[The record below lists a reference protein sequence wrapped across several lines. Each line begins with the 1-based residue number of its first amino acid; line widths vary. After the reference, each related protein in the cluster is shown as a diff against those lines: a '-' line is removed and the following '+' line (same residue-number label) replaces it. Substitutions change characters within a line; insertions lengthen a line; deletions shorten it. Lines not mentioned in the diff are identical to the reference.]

1 LWPESACREEEE
13 LPAMLPFLAF
23 ASVSGAVT
31 NAGALQ
37 ARADLPHLGVRAP
50 SLSRATT
57 VRRSPVMCLT
67 PTGRTWND
75 IVKRGFSRTATPEEF
90 CRRIQRAGL
99 TETEEAAYV
108 LYNAA
113 WCGGFCREAYAELY
127 RRGFTEDPS
136 FSRIGLHC
144 FNMDLRTDPVA
155 LALFDEKGTEW
166 CSNSG
171 VYSPMTL
178 EVMAKQAVPARFA
191 DFVEIE
197 TCDDDEKEH
206 VWVNFDKAFR
216 CGIFKILDNG
226 GSAMDDDARAWRA
239 IVSSYEKAWPDCGI
253 SMSVPLAGFDFQQ
266 DDFWQYSV
274 PTLRSKLRDAGI
286 TGFSKTN
293 KPELV
298 AQLRLHY
305 YGH

>member
-1 LWPESACREEEE
+1 MR
-13 LPAMLPFLAF
+13 PFLAF

-31 NAGALQ
+31 NVGALQ
-37 ARADLPHLGVRAP
+37 ARAGLPHLRVGAP
-50 SLSRATT
+50 LVSRLTT

-67 PTGRTWND
+67 PRGKAWND

-99 TETEEAAYV
+99 AETEDAAYI
-108 LYNAA
+108 LHNAA
-113 WCGGFCREAYAELY
+113 WCFGFCQEAYAELL
-127 RRGFTEDPS
+127 RRGFTEDLTEDQS
-136 FSRIGLHC
+136 FRRTYWT
-144 FNMDLRTDPVA
+144 MDLRTDPVA
-155 LALFDEKGTEW
+155 LALFDEKGAEW
-166 CSNSG
+166 CSKG
-171 VYSPMTL
+171 EFPR
-178 EVMAKQAVPARFA
+178 EVMKKQAVPARFA
-191 DFVEIE
+191 DFVEVE
-197 TCDDDEKEH
+197 EFDDDAKEH

-216 CGIFKILDNG
+216 CGIYKILDNG

-239 IVSSYEKAWPDCGI
+239 IVSSYEKAWPDCRA
-253 SMSVPLAGFDFQQ
+253 SMSVPLAGQDYRFEDDEMCGNKDVLDE

-274 PTLRSKLRDAGI
+274 PTLRSKLRDAGMK
-286 TGFSKTN
+286 GFSKTN

>member
-1 LWPESACREEEE
+1 
-13 LPAMLPFLAF
+13 MLTFLAF

-31 NAGALQ
+31 NAGAFQ
-37 ARADLPHLGVRAP
+37 ARANLPHLGVRAP
-50 SLSRATT
+50 SLSRLTT

-75 IVKRGFSRTATPEEF
+75 MVKRGFSRTATPEEF
-90 CRRIQRAGL
+90 CRRIQRAGV
-99 TETEEAAYV
+99 TETEDAAYI
-108 LYNAA
+108 LYNEA
-113 WCGGFCREAYAELY
+113 WCSGFCQQAYAELL
-127 RRGFTEDPS
+127 RRGFTGDP
-136 FSRIGLHC
+136 GLRC
-144 FNMDLRTDPVA
+144 FDMDLRTDPVA

-166 CSNSG
+166 CSNSWN
-171 VYSPMTL
+171 SPMRTMPL

-191 DFVEIE
+191 DFVEVE
-197 TCDDDEKEH
+197 TFDDDDKEH

-216 CGIFKILDNG
+216 CGIYKILDNG
-226 GSAMDDDARAWRA
+226 GSAMDDDTRAWRA
-239 IVSSYEKAWPDCGI
+239 IVSSYEKAWPGCGK
-253 SMSVPLAGFDFQQ
+253 SMSVPLAGRDYGLKDDEMYDNKDVLDE

-286 TGFSKTN
+286 KGFSKKN